1 MSADEA
7 ERLRQLEE
15 RIATLKQAQE
25 PAPREESH
33 LSKAHIG
40 WRMVSEL
47 VIGLMIGFS
56 IGYGIDVLTGTMP
69 IFTVLF
75 LFAGFAAGIK
85 AMIHTARELQGEAEA
100 DPGNDPDIGPAE
112 QKKEG

>member
-1 MSADEA
+1 MNGDEA
-7 ERLRQLEE
+7 DRLRQLED

-25 PAPREESH
+25 PAPKEESH
-33 LSKAHIG
+33 LSKAHVG

-56 IGYGIDVLTGTMP
+56 IGYGLDVLVGTMP

-85 AMIHTARELQGEAEA
+85 AMIHTARELQGEVDAA
-100 DPGNDPDIGPAE
+100 PGHDPDTGPAE
-112 QKKEG
+112 KKKEG